1 MEPSWATADHRSS
14 ATFPFHLRSTSTES
28 IGRSASSTWMVW
40 RVLAML
46 FVLQRGSTEVRVSY
60 EIRTRPANEMPY
72 RWAVTSVLFSVPF
85 LGRWNGAGNFFF
97 MNPHPAVIFNS
108 IQIENCDP
116 GQTLRSCLNV
126 QYKPDE
132 DIPDACK
139 AGSAVGLQ
147 IACNYQVQSGS
158 REGWERKSL
167 SPLQPYRL
175 LRFVCRTGCPWIAL
189 QSYLFLRFVCRI
201 ALSDY

>member
-1 MEPSWATADHRSS
+1 
-14 ATFPFHLRSTSTES
+14 
-28 IGRSASSTWMVW
+28 
-40 RVLAML
+40 
-46 FVLQRGSTEVRVSY
+46 
-60 EIRTRPANEMPY
+60 
-72 RWAVTSVLFSVPF
+72 
-85 LGRWNGAGNFFF
+85 

-139 AGSAVGLQ
+139 AGSAVGLE

-158 REGWERKSL
+158 REG
-167 SPLQPYRL
+167 
-175 LRFVCRTGCPWIAL
+175 
-189 QSYLFLRFVCRI
+189 
-201 ALSDY
+201 